1 MLSLKN
7 TFSSEMRKVEASFK
21 KSDSGV
27 SDVYNPKWKFYRH
40 LFFLKDNF
48 TLSPLVV
55 EILTMWDLRQ

>member
-1 MLSLKN
+1 
-7 TFSSEMRKVEASFK
+7 MRKVEASFK

-40 LFFLKDNF
+40 LLFLKDNF